1 MVTAHLIFMFF
12 VYVIRSVT
20 RPYRYVGITE
30 NVDRR
35 LDEHE
40 KGKSKSTRGRGP
52 FELIHTESFET
63 RDEAR
68 AREKFLKSGVGRK
81 WLNDNF

>member
-1 MVTAHLIFMFF
+1 MATAHLIFMFF

>member
-1 MVTAHLIFMFF
+1 MFF
-12 VYVIRSVT
+12 VSVIRSVT